1 MTESCTIYSPVG
13 NITVLSNGSAVT
25 AIDVGSCEPFCEPRS
40 ALLVSAARQLCE
52 YFAGERKRFELPL
65 EMHGTDFQMQVWGAL
80 LKIPYGATASY
91 GDVAAMISNPRAA
104 RAVGNANNR
113 NRIAIIVPCHR
124 VINADG
130 SLGGYGGGEDIRSF
144 CSTSRRNTDSAGKRA
159 QKRAFASHAGPNR

>member
-130 SLGGYGGGEDIRSF
+130 SLGGYGGGEDIKEFLLNLEAKYR
-144 CSTSRRNTDSAGKRA
+144 
-159 QKRAFASHAGPNR
+159 